1 MKELYNFISYKHS
14 EIITKKYSTSF
25 SIAISFLGKSLRKH
39 IYAIYGLVR
48 IADEIVDT
56 MLDVDRSTWLKE
68 LQEQTYKALESKFST
83 NPILNAFQLTANR
96 FSIGPE
102 LIEPFFN
109 SMYIDLKKNKHDEH
123 SYKQYIYGSA
133 EVVGLMCL
141 KIFVNG
147 NEKLYKELKEHARA
161 LGSAFQKVNFLRD
174 VKNDFE
180 ILNRTYFPDVDLTNL
195 TEDDKIKIVNDI
207 KADFEN
213 AWIGIT
219 KLPLRA
225 RIGVMVAYE
234 YYLAL
239 LNKIK
244 KSPVDQI
251 LKQRIRINNF
261 YKIILLLKV
270 LFKSLFIK

>member
-1 MKELYNFISYKHS
+1 VKELYNFISYKHS

-25 SIAISFLGKSLRKH
+25 SIAISFLSKSIRKH

-56 MLDVDRSTWLKE
+56 MLDVDRFIWLKE

-96 FSIGPE
+96 FSIGSE

-133 EVVGLMCL
+133 EVIGLMCL

-147 NEKLYKELKEHARA
+147 DEKLYKELEEHARA

-174 VKNDFE
+174 IKNDFK

-195 TEDDKIKIVNDI
+195 TEDDKIKIINDI
-207 KADFEN
+207 KADFKK
-213 AWIGIT
+213 AWIGII
-219 KLPLRA
+219 KLPRRA

-261 YKIILLLKV
+261 YKIILLLKI